1 MKIEHSAVA
10 ILTVPGVDLI
20 VIKWVIVIITIGVLD
35 KDNIIAIIIQE
46 IKQLAIKING
56 DAKLTP

>member
-35 KDNIIAIIIQE
+35 KDNIISIIIQE

>member
-35 KDNIIAIIIQE
+35 KDNIISIIIQE
-46 IKQLAIKING
+46 IKQLPIKING

>member
-10 ILTVPGVDLI
+10 IITVLGVDLI

-35 KDNIIAIIIQE
+35 KDNIISIIIQE

>member
-20 VIKWVIVIITIGVLD
+20 VIKWVIVITTIEVLD
-35 KDNIIAIIIQE
+35 KDNIISIIIQE

>member
-10 ILTVPGVDLI
+10 ILTVPG
-20 VIKWVIVIITIGVLD
+20 VIVIITIGVLD

>member
-1 MKIEHSAVA
+1 MKIEHPAVA

-35 KDNIIAIIIQE
+35 KDNIISIIIQE

>member
-46 IKQLAIKING
+46 IKQLAIKINE

>member
-10 ILTVPGVDLI
+10 ILTVLGVDLI

>member
-10 ILTVPGVDLI
+10 ILTVLGVDLI

-35 KDNIIAIIIQE
+35 KDNIISIIIQE
-46 IKQLAIKING
+46 IKQLPIKING

>member
-35 KDNIIAIIIQE
+35 KDNMIAIIIQE